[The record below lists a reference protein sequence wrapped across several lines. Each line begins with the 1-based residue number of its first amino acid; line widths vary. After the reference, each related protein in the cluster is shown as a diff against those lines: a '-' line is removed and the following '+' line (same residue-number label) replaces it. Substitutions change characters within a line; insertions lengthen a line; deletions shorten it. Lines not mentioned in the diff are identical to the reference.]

1 MPSPAAYHAVA
12 GLGYASS
19 ESTVFRRESNPF
31 GSNYTA
37 SLHLRSNHSK
47 VIWLYHEDSS
57 TLLETCQY
65 LASAPFP
72 SMTFTP
78 FISYRM
84 TASRHG
90 PYRHYRRP
98 NYLSRTRRNSSAP
111 ISTDGEAW
119 KNLAHPPQSTNR
131 FSLKSTLPTGQL
143 VRSNRSISS
152 TL

>member
-12 GLGYASS
+12 GLGYPSS
-19 ESTVFRRESNPF
+19 ESTVFRQESNPF

-47 VIWLYHEDSS
+47 VIWLHHEDNS

-72 SMTFTP
+72 TLLLPLAT
-78 FISYRM
+78 
-84 TASRHG
+84 G
-90 PYRHYRRP
+90 PYRYYRRP

-119 KNLAHPPQSTNR
+119 KNLAHPLQSTNC
-131 FSLKSTLPTGQL
+131 FSVKSILPTGQL
-143 VRSNRSISS
+143 VRWA
-152 TL
+152 